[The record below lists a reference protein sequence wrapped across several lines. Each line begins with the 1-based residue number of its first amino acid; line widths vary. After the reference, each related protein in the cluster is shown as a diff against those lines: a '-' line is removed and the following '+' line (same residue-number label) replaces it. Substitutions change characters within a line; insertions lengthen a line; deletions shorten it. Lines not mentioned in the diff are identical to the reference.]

1 MKKYSDFGIDV
12 GVKTTGEAQT
22 TCPQCS
28 SLRKKSSDKCLSI
41 NLDKSVWHCHH
52 CNWQGGL
59 GSEGPIYSHRVQ
71 CKAIKPR
78 GSYKKS
84 CEDLSDLTGHQLE
97 FFKKRGIS
105 NFTLQKMYVKNGQL
119 WCGKENP
126 SVNFIAFQYIKNNM
140 RVNTKY
146 RDSNKNMRQDKNGEK
161 CFYNWDRIK
170 DADDIFITEG
180 EMDALTLFECG
191 FESATSVPDGAPAPT
206 NNDLSNKF
214 SFLTDDFFDLCD
226 KAKRIFLVTDK
237 DVNGLFLES
246 ELRRRIDIDY
256 SKCLQVS
263 YPDDCKDINEVLVKY
278 GEDEVNNIIDSAKP
292 FPVDG
297 VHTFGEF
304 RDEIINYYNNGIEK
318 GTSTGWVKMDEYL
331 TLQSGKLNI
340 LTGIPNSGKSE
351 WLDALIIN
359 TIGSNGWKWAI
370 FSPENMPPHLH
381 FQKYAEKMIGK
392 SMMFGD
398 RISINELDAAIRVA
412 DDHIDLII
420 PDEDNRTL
428 DCILKA
434 IRESVRRKGIKGF
447 VIDPWNEIDH
457 KFSGMTETDYISDTL
472 GKIRR
477 FARKNK
483 LSAWIVAHPQKL
495 QRDKNG
501 QYPVPSLY
509 DISGGAHWNNKAD
522 NGIVVWRKF
531 TEDQKKSYTEI
542 FIKKVRF
549 KTCGKIGSVRMQWNY
564 INGQYEE
571 MMFDE
576 NTTNEQLNDYDNDS
590 MGFS

>member
-1 MKKYSDFGIDV
+1 M
-12 GVKTTGEAQT
+12 
-22 TCPQCS
+22 
-28 SLRKKSSDKCLSI
+28 
-41 NLDKSVWHCHH
+41 
-52 CNWQGGL
+52 
-59 GSEGPIYSHRVQ
+59 
-71 CKAIKPR
+71 
-78 GSYKKS
+78 
-84 CEDLSDLTGHQLE
+84 E

-105 NFTLQKMYVKNGQL
+105 EYTLRKMYVKNGQL
-119 WCGKENP
+119 WCGDDNP

-140 RVNTKY
+140 SFNTKY
-146 RDSNKNMRQDKNGEK
+146 RDSKKIIRQDKNGEK
-161 CFYNWDRIK
+161 FFYNWDRIK

-180 EMDALTLFECG
+180 EMDALSLFECG
-191 FESATSVPDGAPAPT
+191 FESSTSVPDGAPAPS

-214 SFLTDDFFDLCD
+214 SFLTDEFFKLCD
-226 KAKRIFLVTDK
+226 KAKRIFLITDK
-237 DVNGLFLES
+237 DINGLFLES
-246 ELRRRIDIDY
+246 ELRRRIDVDY

-263 YPDDCKDINEVLVKY
+263 YPDDCKDINDVLVKY

-318 GTSTGWVKMDEYL
+318 GTSTGWMKMDEYL

-428 DCILKA
+428 ECILKA

-457 KFSGMTETDYISDTL
+457 KFNGRTETDYISDTL
-472 GKIRR
+472 GIIRR

-522 NGIVVWRKF
+522 NGVVVWRKF
-531 TEDQKKSYTEI
+531 VEDQKKSYTEI